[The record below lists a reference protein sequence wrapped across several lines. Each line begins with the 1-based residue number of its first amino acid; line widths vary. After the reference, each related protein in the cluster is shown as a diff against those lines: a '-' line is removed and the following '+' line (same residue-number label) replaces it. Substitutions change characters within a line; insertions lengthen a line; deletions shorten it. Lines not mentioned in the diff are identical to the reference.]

1 MELVYS
7 STAFRQLARLEK
19 EIQQRILR
27 KLDFFLSQEQPLKF
41 ADRLTNAKI
50 GHWRY
55 RIGEYR
61 VIFDVHADALFVLA
75 IGHRKDIYRG

>member
-27 KLDFFLSQEQPLKF
+27 KLDFYLSQEQPLKF

-50 GHWRY
+50 GQWRY

-61 VIFDVHADALFVLA
+61 VIFDVRTDTLFVLA
-75 IGHRKDIYRG
+75 IGHRKDIYR

>member
-7 STAFRQLARLEK
+7 PTAFRQLARLEK

-27 KLDFFLSQEQPLKF
+27 KLDFYLSQEQPLKF

-50 GHWRY
+50 GQWRY

-61 VIFDVHADALFVLA
+61 VIFDVHADTLFVLA